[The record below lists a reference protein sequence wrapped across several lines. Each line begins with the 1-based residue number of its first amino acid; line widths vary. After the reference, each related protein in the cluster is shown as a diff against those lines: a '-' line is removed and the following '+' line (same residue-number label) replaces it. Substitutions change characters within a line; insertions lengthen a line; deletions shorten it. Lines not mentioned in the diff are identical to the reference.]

1 MIKDH
6 GWRSNVLLSGTW
18 MFVDENTFIFLK
30 RIGVKV
36 YNNPT
41 SISDIVH
48 FLPIYVN
55 RGQERPKTT
64 RTKLLFWRRC
74 VFFFSTGHVPRFEL
88 GRDYCCELRL
98 FGRPTFWGNVF
109 FSRPRVF
116 ADLSARDNGKTNGWN
131 VWYYNFVTSAEGR
144 DNNGHVARPSRNI
157 TRSLRSD

>member
-1 MIKDH
+1 MADALMYYFPERGCLSMKIH
-6 GWRSNVLLSGTW
+6 LFFSNVSGSRYTIIRLPFPTW
-18 MFVDENTFIFLK
+18 SIFFQYMLIEAK
-30 RIGVKV
+30 
-36 YNNPT
+36 
-41 SISDIVH
+41 
-48 FLPIYVN
+48 
-55 RGQERPKTT
+55 RGQRQQTNETSLLTT
-64 RTKLLFWRRC
+64 LC
-74 VFFFSTGHVPRFEL
+74 IFFSTGHVPRFEL